1 MYRIINRLQLNSV
14 QCNIENV
21 RRRKKKIMKNIFEKY
36 NNKHE
41 STFAVDLKE
50 INKWIK
56 ASDIVNNDGLVITVT
71 AIGKK
76 KTKYGESGFITG
88 IKRYANDEETIG
100 INVPTWYIPTIESM
114 LNDIEVVGAIK
125 AGGVFVKLGKRTNPK
140 NGNEYPTFEWDEMPL
155 PY

>member
-1 MYRIINRLQLNSV
+1 
-14 QCNIENV
+14 
-21 RRRKKKIMKNIFEKY
+21 MKNIFENY
-36 NNKHE
+36 NNKQE
-41 STFAVDLKE
+41 RPFEVDLKG
-50 INKWIK
+50 INTWIK
-56 ASDIVNNDGLVITVT
+56 SSEIVNYPGALIEVT

-76 KTKYGESGFITG
+76 KSKYGESAFITG
-88 IKRYANDEETIG
+88 IIKTSNGEETIG

-125 AGGVFVKLGKRTNPK
+125 AGGVFVKLGKRINSK

>member
-1 MYRIINRLQLNSV
+1 
-14 QCNIENV
+14 
-21 RRRKKKIMKNIFEKY
+21 MKNIFEKY

-50 INKWIK
+50 ISTWIK
-56 ASDIVNNDGLVITVT
+56 ASDIVKNDGLVITVT

-76 KTKYGESGFITG
+76 KSKYGESGFITG
-88 IKRYANDEETIG
+88 IKQYSNGETIG
-100 INVPTWYIPTIESM
+100 INVPSWYIPTIESM
-114 LNDIEVVGAIK
+114 LNDIEVVGAIR

>member
-1 MYRIINRLQLNSV
+1 
-14 QCNIENV
+14 
-21 RRRKKKIMKNIFEKY
+21 MKNIFEKY

-50 INKWIK
+50 INTWIK
-56 ASDIVNNDGLVITVT
+56 ASEIVNYPGTVIVVT

-76 KTKYGESGFITG
+76 KSKYGESAFITG
-88 IKRYANDEETIG
+88 IIKTSKGEETIG

-114 LNDIEVVGAIK
+114 LNDIEVVGAIR
-125 AGGVFVKLGKRTNPK
+125 AGGVFVKLGKRTNTK

>member
-1 MYRIINRLQLNSV
+1 
-14 QCNIENV
+14 
-21 RRRKKKIMKNIFEKY
+21 MKNIFEKY

-50 INKWIK
+50 INTWIK
-56 ASDIVNNDGLVITVT
+56 ASEIVNNDGLVITVT

-76 KTKYGESGFITG
+76 KSKYGDSGFITG
-88 IKRYANDEETIG
+88 IKLYSNGEETIG

-114 LNDIEVVGAIK
+114 LNDIEVVEAIRLV
-125 AGGVFVKLGKRTNPK
+125 GVTVKIGKRTNTK
-140 NGNEYPTFEWDEMPL
+140 NGNDYPTFEWDEMPL

>member
-1 MYRIINRLQLNSV
+1 
-14 QCNIENV
+14 
-21 RRRKKKIMKNIFEKY
+21 MKNIFEKY

-41 STFAVDLKE
+41 STFAVELKE
-50 INKWIK
+50 ISTWIK
-56 ASDIVNNDGLVITVT
+56 ASEIVNYPGALIEVT

-76 KTKYGESGFITG
+76 KSKYGESGFITG
-88 IKRYANDEETIG
+88 IKRYSNGEETIG

-114 LNDIEVVGAIK
+114 LNDIEVVGAIR
-125 AGGVFVKLGKRTNPK
+125 AGSVTVKLGKRTNPK

>member
-1 MYRIINRLQLNSV
+1 
-14 QCNIENV
+14 
-21 RRRKKKIMKNIFEKY
+21 MKNIFEKY

-41 STFAVDLKE
+41 RTFEVNLKE
-50 INKWIK
+50 INTWIK
-56 ASDIVNNDGLVITVT
+56 ASEIVSYEGTVLTVT

-76 KTKYGESGFITG
+76 KSKYGESGFITG
-88 IKRYANDEETIG
+88 IKRYANHEETWG
-100 INVPTWYIPTIESM
+100 INVPTWYVPIIESM
-114 LNDIEVVGAIK
+114 LNDIEFVGAIK

>member
-1 MYRIINRLQLNSV
+1 
-14 QCNIENV
+14 
-21 RRRKKKIMKNIFEKY
+21 MKNIFEKY
-36 NNKHE
+36 NNKQE
-41 STFAVDLKE
+41 RPFEVDLKKVDQWFKAGE
-50 INKWIK
+50 IVKH
-56 ASDIVNNDGLVITVT
+56 AGLTLQVI

-76 KTKYGESGFITG
+76 KSKYGDSAFIVGTPLG
-88 IKRYANDEETIG
+88 GKTIG

-140 NGNEYPTFEWDEMPL
+140 NGNEYPAFEWDEMPL

>member
-1 MYRIINRLQLNSV
+1 
-14 QCNIENV
+14 
-21 RRRKKKIMKNIFEKY
+21 MKNIFEKY

-41 STFAVDLKE
+41 STFALDLKE
-50 INKWIK
+50 INTWIK
-56 ASDIVNNDGLVITVT
+56 ASDIVKNDGLVITVT

-76 KTKYGESGFITG
+76 KSKYGESGFITG
-88 IKRYANDEETIG
+88 ITAHPNGEETIG

-114 LNDIEVVGAIK
+114 LNDIEVVGEIK
-125 AGGVFVKLGKRTNPK
+125 AGVVFVKLGKRTNPK

>member
-1 MYRIINRLQLNSV
+1 
-14 QCNIENV
+14 
-21 RRRKKKIMKNIFEKY
+21 MKNIFEKY

-50 INKWIK
+50 ISTWIK
-56 ASDIVNNDGLVITVT
+56 ASDIVKNDGLVITVT

-76 KTKYGESGFITG
+76 KSKYGESGFITG
-88 IKRYANDEETIG
+88 FKQYSNGETIG

-114 LNDIEVVGAIK
+114 LNDIEVIGAIR

-140 NGNEYPTFEWDEMPL
+140 NGNEYPVFEWDKMPL
-155 PY
+155 PF

>member
-1 MYRIINRLQLNSV
+1 
-14 QCNIENV
+14 
-21 RRRKKKIMKNIFEKY
+21 MKNIFEKY
-36 NNKHE
+36 NNKQE
-41 STFAVDLKE
+41 RPFEVNLKG
-50 INKWIK
+50 INTWIK
-56 ASDIVNNDGLVITVT
+56 ASEIVSYEGTVLAVT

-76 KTKYGESGFITG
+76 KSKYGESAFITG

>member
-1 MYRIINRLQLNSV
+1 
-14 QCNIENV
+14 
-21 RRRKKKIMKNIFEKY
+21 MKNIFEKY

-50 INKWIK
+50 IKTWIK
-56 ASDIVNNDGLVITVT
+56 ASEIVNYPGALITVT

-76 KTKYGESGFITG
+76 KSKYGESAFITG
-88 IKRYANDEETIG
+88 IIKTSNGEETIG

-114 LNDIEVVGAIK
+114 LNDIEVVGAIR
-125 AGGVFVKLGKRTNPK
+125 AGGVTVKLGKRTNPK

>member
-1 MYRIINRLQLNSV
+1 
-14 QCNIENV
+14 
-21 RRRKKKIMKNIFEKY
+21 MKNIFEKY

-50 INKWIK
+50 INTWIK
-56 ASDIVNNDGLVITVT
+56 ASEIVNNDGLVITVT

-76 KTKYGESGFITG
+76 KSKYGDSGFITG
-88 IKRYANDEETIG
+88 IKRYSNGEEKIG
-100 INVPTWYIPTIESM
+100 INVPSWYIPTIESM
-114 LNDIEVVGAIK
+114 LNDIEVVGAIRS
-125 AGGVFVKLGKRTNPK
+125 GGVTVKIGKRTNTK

>member
-1 MYRIINRLQLNSV
+1 
-14 QCNIENV
+14 
-21 RRRKKKIMKNIFEKY
+21 MKNIFEKY

-50 INKWIK
+50 INTWIK
-56 ASDIVNNDGLVITVT
+56 ASEIVHNDGLVITVT

-76 KTKYGESGFITG
+76 KSKYGDSGFITG
-88 IKRYANDEETIG
+88 ITPNPNGVETIG
-100 INVPTWYIPTIESM
+100 INVPSWYIPTIESM
-114 LNDIEVVGAIK
+114 LNDIEVVGAIR
-125 AGGVFVKLGKRTNPK
+125 AGGVTVKLGKHTNPK

>member
-1 MYRIINRLQLNSV
+1 
-14 QCNIENV
+14 
-21 RRRKKKIMKNIFEKY
+21 MKNIFEKY
-36 NNKHE
+36 NNKQE
-41 STFAVDLKE
+41 RPFEVDLKG
-50 INKWIK
+50 INTWIK
-56 ASDIVNNDGLVITVT
+56 ASEIVSYEGTVLTVT

-76 KTKYGESGFITG
+76 KSKYGESGFITG
-88 IKRYANDEETIG
+88 IKRYANREETWG

>member
-1 MYRIINRLQLNSV
+1 
-14 QCNIENV
+14 
-21 RRRKKKIMKNIFEKY
+21 MKNIFEKY

-50 INKWIK
+50 INTWIK
-56 ASDIVNNDGLVITVT
+56 ASEIANNDGLVITVT

-76 KTKYGESGFITG
+76 KSKYGESAFITG
-88 IKRYANDEETIG
+88 IIKTSNGEETIG

-114 LNDIEVVGAIK
+114 MNDIEVVGAIR
-125 AGGVFVKLGKRTNPK
+125 AGGVFVKLGKRINSK

>member
-1 MYRIINRLQLNSV
+1 
-14 QCNIENV
+14 
-21 RRRKKKIMKNIFEKY
+21 MKNIFEKY
-36 NNKHE
+36 NNKQE
-41 STFAVDLKE
+41 RPFEVNLKE
-50 INKWIK
+50 IDRWVK
-56 ASDIVNNDGLVITVT
+56 ASDIVNNDGLVLTVT

-76 KTKYGESGFITG
+76 KSKYGESAFITG
-88 IKRYANDEETIG
+88 IMRYANHEETWG

-140 NGNEYPTFEWDEMPL
+140 NGNEYPTFEWHEMRI

>member
-1 MYRIINRLQLNSV
+1 
-14 QCNIENV
+14 
-21 RRRKKKIMKNIFEKY
+21 MKNIFEKY

-50 INKWIK
+50 INTWIK
-56 ASDIVNNDGLVITVT
+56 ASDIVKNDGLVITVT

-76 KTKYGESGFITG
+76 KSKYGESGFITG
-88 IKRYANDEETIG
+88 IKRYANCEDTIG

-140 NGNEYPTFEWDEMPL
+140 NGNEYPVFEWDEMPL

>member
-1 MYRIINRLQLNSV
+1 
-14 QCNIENV
+14 
-21 RRRKKKIMKNIFEKY
+21 MKNICEKY
-36 NNKHE
+36 NNKQE
-41 STFAVDLKE
+41 RPFEVDLKG
-50 INKWIK
+50 INTWIK
-56 ASDIVNNDGLVITVT
+56 ASEIVSYEGTVLTVT

-76 KTKYGESGFITG
+76 KSKYGESGFITG
-88 IKRYANDEETIG
+88 IKRYANGEETIG

>member
-1 MYRIINRLQLNSV
+1 MN
-14 QCNIENV
+14 
-21 RRRKKKIMKNIFEKY
+21 NIFDKY
-36 NNKHE
+36 NNTKHE
-41 STFAVDLKE
+41 STFAVDLKTVDH
-50 INKWIK
+50 WIK
-56 ASDIVNNDGLVITVT
+56 ASELTKNVGLQLNVI

-76 KTKYGESGFITG
+76 NSKYGDSGFIVGTPLG
-88 IKRYANDEETIG
+88 GKTIG

-114 LNDIEVVGAIK
+114 LNDIEVVGAIR